1 MGLSVPHSGT
11 TASRS
16 RRRWAVGA
24 AITVAIALRV
34 LHVVATRDMPL
45 TVHLVGDAA
54 GYYQWAS
61 RIAGGEWLGHES
73 FYQAPLYPYILAVAF
88 KGFGVSVWSIRILQ
102 SLWIGL
108 AVWCLYLGAARLF
121 NRRCGLVA
129 AWMLA
134 LYAPSVFFDGIVQ
147 KASLGCLLLCIL
159 LALMARVAKPRAHAA
174 ILAIGVMTGLLV
186 LTRENALVWLP
197 IHGAWVWFARAS
209 ASGRSR
215 CLSLGVYALGLG
227 LVLIPVGVRN
237 AYVGRQWSVSTF
249 QAGPN
254 FYIGNHQG
262 ATGRYRPLVR
272 GHETPTF
279 ERHDATMLAERD
291 VGRALSPKE
300 VSRYWLSRGMDEIR
314 AAPGA
319 WLVLM
324 GRKLLMALNRHEVA
338 DAESQYVYADF
349 SSVLRGLGALWHFGV
364 LCPLAAIGIVLTRGR
379 WRELWIYYALLASM
393 VSAVALFYVMARYR
407 YPLVPLLM
415 PFAAVGCVKAWTCIR
430 AREFRRLGLALTLG
444 AIVAIVVNVPIH
456 DEKRLNAHAWMNV
469 GVALAEGG
477 DLAGATI
484 YFRRAVTGDSASAE
498 ANNNLAQALAM
509 QEDFAGA
516 IPHYEATLR
525 ADPTLMGVNFNL
537 AVALESVGRATEA
550 LAHYERAVKLDSTDT
565 EARAATERL
574 RHSGR

>member
-1 MGLSVPHSGT
+1 MGLPI
-11 TASRS
+11 AL
-16 RRRWAVGA
+16 
-24 AITVAIALRV
+24 AIALRWW
-34 LHVVATRDMPL
+34 HVYLTRDMP
-45 TVHLVGDAA
+45 TVRHLIGDAA
-54 GYYQWAS
+54 GYYEWAS
-61 RIAGGEWLGHES
+61 RIAGGDWIGHES
-73 FYQAPLYPYILAVAF
+73 FYQAPLYPYVLAATF
-88 KGFGVSVWSIRILQ
+88 KGFGASLWSVQIIQ

-121 NRRCGLVA
+121 NRRYGLVA

-159 LALMARVAKPRAHAA
+159 LALLARVMKPSARVA
-174 ILAIGVMTGLLV
+174 ILAIGVMAGLLV

-197 IHGAWVWFARAS
+197 ILGAWVWFARTGAS
-209 ASGRSR
+209 ARSR
-215 CLSLGVYALGLG
+215 CLRLGIYALGTA

-237 AYVGRQWSVSTF
+237 AHVGGQWSVSTF

-254 FYIGNHQG
+254 FYIGNHRG

-291 VGRALSPKE
+291 TGRDMSAQEVSDYWMSRAL
-300 VSRYWLSRGMDEIR
+300 DDIR
-314 AAPGA
+314 SDPAA
-319 WLVLM
+319 WLVLV
-324 GRKLLMALNRHEVA
+324 GKKLLMVLNRHEVA
-338 DAESQYVYADF
+338 DAESQYVCADF
-349 SSVLRGLGALWHFGV
+349 SPVLRGLGALWHFGV
-364 LCPLAAIGIVLTRGR
+364 LCPLAAMGIVLTRGR

-415 PFAAVGCVKAWTCIR
+415 PFAAAGCLQAWTCVR
-430 AREFRRLGLALTLG
+430 AREFRRLGLSLTVG
-444 AIVAIVVNVPIH
+444 AITAIVVNVPVH
-456 DEKRLNAHAWMNV
+456 DVKRLNAHAWMNV

-477 DLAGATI
+477 DVAGATT
-484 YFRRAVTGDSASAE
+484 YFLRAVEGDAASAE

-509 QEDFAGA
+509 QGDFAGA
-516 IPHYEATLR
+516 IPHYEAALR
-525 ADPTLMGVNFNL
+525 VDATLMGVNFNL
-537 AVALESVGRATEA
+537 GVALENVGRADKA
-550 LAHYERAVKLDSTDT
+550 FAHYKRAVELDPADA

-574 RHSGR
+574 RNPDR